1 MTQTISQTETTG
13 PSSAAAES
21 NADQLLDEL
30 SELIVSERTAYMTY
44 AHARSL
50 SLAHMFL
57 MAKIHAHGSIAM
69 TRVAELIG
77 SGLPTATGLI
87 NRMEERGLVR
97 REHDTKDRRV
107 VLVSLTKNGAADI
120 AALNQAR
127 RRRLAA
133 AIHRLPAKDQA
144 SLLSGIRAL
153 RAAFQHV
160 NQGDDTP

>member
-1 MTQTISQTETTG
+1 VTQTISATESSQAEASTTIA
-13 PSSAAAES
+13 P
-21 NADQLLDEL
+21 ADQLLDEL
-30 SELIVSERTAYMTY
+30 SELIVTERTAYMTY

-87 NRMEERGLVR
+87 SRMEERGLVR

-107 VLVSLTKNGAADI
+107 VLVSLTKSGAADI

-127 RRRLAA
+127 RRRLSG
-133 AIHRLPAKDQA
+133 AINQLPARDQE
-144 SLLSGIRAL
+144 SLLNGIRAL
-153 RAAFQHV
+153 RAAFQQI